1 MDEPTLTET
10 SIYTPRRPGTDRFV
24 RLRGLDY
31 HVITWGDPSLVTPE
45 RPPLFLM
52 HGWMDVAASFQF
64 VVDALAAL
72 EGEARYI
79 LAADWRGFGLTRV
92 PPIDSYWFAD
102 YLGDLDA
109 LLHHERLGLAGDTP
123 LDLLGHSM
131 GGNVVMSYAGV
142 RPERIRRLVNLE
154 GFGLPETKPHHSPK
168 RLRQWLDELRTEVSL
183 RDYASVD
190 AVAERL
196 LANNPRLD
204 AAHAAWL
211 AQHWAEQRTDGRWHI
226 LGDPAHKRANPILYR
241 KEEVLEAWKLI
252 TAPVLWV
259 EGNETDMTKWWGN
272 RYPREEF
279 EARLALVPRIE
290 RARLVN
296 CGHMLH
302 HDQPEALA
310 TQLKAFLDAA
320 A

>member
-1 MDEPTLTET
+1 MDQA
-10 SIYTPRRPGTDRFV
+10 IYTPRRPGKSHFA

-31 HVITWGDPSLVTPE
+31 HVITWGDPSLATPE
-45 RPPLFLM
+45 RPALFM
-52 HGWMDVAASFQF
+52 THGWMDVGASFQF

-72 EGEARYI
+72 EGDSRYI

-92 PPIDSYWFAD
+92 PPTDAYWYAD
-102 YLGDLDA
+102 YIGDLDS
-109 LLHHERLGLAGDTP
+109 LLHHEDLGLAKDMP

-142 RPERIRRLVNLE
+142 RPERIRKLVNLE
-154 GFGLPETKPHHSPK
+154 GFGLPETKPQQSPR

-183 RDYASVD
+183 RNYASVD
-190 AVAERL
+190 AVGERL

-211 AQHWAEQRTDGRWHI
+211 AQHWAEQREDGRWHI
-226 LGDPAHKRANPILYR
+226 LGDPAHKRTNPILYR

-259 EGNETDMTKWWGN
+259 EGQQTDMTKWWGD
-272 RYPREEF
+272 RYGRDEF
-279 EARLALVPRIE
+279 ESRLMVVRRVEKALLE
-290 RARLVN
+290 D

-302 HDQPEALA
+302 HDQPEVLA
-310 TQLKAFLDAA
+310 ARLKKFLG
-320 A
+320 